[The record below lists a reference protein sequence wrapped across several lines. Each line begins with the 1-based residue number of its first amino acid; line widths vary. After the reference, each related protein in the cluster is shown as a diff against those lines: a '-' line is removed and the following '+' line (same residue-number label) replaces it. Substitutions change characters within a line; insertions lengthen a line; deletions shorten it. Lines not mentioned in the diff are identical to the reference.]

1 MKRKKI
7 DLLIHNAD
15 QIVTCASPNGPKRG
29 AELLDVGLIQNGAVA
44 VNAGKIIAVGPS
56 LELQAKYEGQHSI
69 DAGGKVVCPGFVDPH
84 THVVY
89 AGDRVDEFE
98 LRIQGAS
105 YMEIMAAGGGIMNT
119 TKAVRSASMEQL
131 VAESRPRLDAMLR
144 LGTTTVEI
152 KSGYG
157 LDTNSELKMLKAIET
172 LDQLHPITL
181 IPTFMGAHAV
191 PQEYNG
197 LTEAYVQLVIEE
209 MLPAAQA
216 WYQQSHFY
224 AAGTPLYCDVFCEN
238 NAFDLGQSRHVL
250 TAGLELGM
258 LPKIHADEFTNLGGV
273 SLAVE
278 LGAVS
283 VDHLDVT
290 SAEDYALLAQ
300 SDTVGVV
307 LPAVNFNLGS
317 NHFADARGLIDAGAA
332 IALSTDINP
341 GSAPCPSV
349 PLVMAIAARYQNI
362 LPAEALNACTINAA
376 HAVGQGDIVGSIETS
391 KQADLLIINSHDYR
405 HLAYQFGENLVEIVI
420 KSGNIAVE
428 FATEHGVK
436 PPC

>member
-1 MKRKKI
+1 
-7 DLLIHNAD
+7 
-15 QIVTCASPNGPKRG
+15 
-29 AELLDVGLIQNGAVA
+29 
-44 VNAGKIIAVGPS
+44 
-56 LELQAKYEGQHSI
+56 
-69 DAGGKVVCPGFVDPH
+69 
-84 THVVY
+84 
-89 AGDRVDEFE
+89 
-98 LRIQGAS
+98 
-105 YMEIMAAGGGIMNT
+105 
-119 TKAVRSASMEQL
+119 
-131 VAESRPRLDAMLR
+131 
-144 LGTTTVEI
+144 
-152 KSGYG
+152 
-157 LDTNSELKMLKAIET
+157 MLKAIEA
-172 LDQLHPITL
+172 LDQSHPLKL

-191 PQEYNG
+191 PQEYKG
-197 LTEAYVQLVIEE
+197 RTEAYVQLVIEE

-224 AAGTPLYCDVFCEN
+224 ADGKPLYCDVFCEN
-238 NAFDLGQSRHVL
+238 NAFDLGQSRRVL

-376 HAVGQGDIVGSIETS
+376 HAIGLGDRVGSIETS